1 MCTEKREMPSILSYR
16 GQGKDDPVNKTE
28 NREKKNHDCGALEG
42 CLWIVFQE
50 RVNNEEMLQTTD

>member
-42 CLWIVFQE
+42 YLWIMFQQ
-50 RVNNEEMLQTTD
+50 RVNNEEMVQTTD

>member
-1 MCTEKREMPSILSYR
+1 MPSILSSR

-42 CLWIVFQE
+42 YLWIVFQE
-50 RVNNEEMLQTTD
+50 RVNNEEMVQTTD